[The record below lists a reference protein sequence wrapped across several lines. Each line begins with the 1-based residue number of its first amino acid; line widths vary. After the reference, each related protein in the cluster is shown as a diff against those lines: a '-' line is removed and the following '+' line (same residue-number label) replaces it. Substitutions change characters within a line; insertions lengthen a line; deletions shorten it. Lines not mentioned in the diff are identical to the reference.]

1 MDGEVMVDNPE
12 QEGGECAVVEER
24 GGSHSILHPTF
35 LLLAVAALGGN
46 DLR

>member
-1 MDGEVMVDNPE
+1 MDGEVKVDDPE

-24 GGSHSILHPTF
+24 GRSHPILHPAF
-35 LLLAVAALGGN
+35 LFLAVAALGSN